1 MSCTP
6 DRNRGGALTKRS
18 ILSLASQKIS
28 ELMSKQPDESAEE
41 TKRKVLVGSGMTRF
55 YSPILRR
62 LQPHIAFDSGIRRI
76 LQNSGWL
83 LGANTLALGLKLV
96 QTIIL
101 ASALGVENYGVLTLI
116 LIFTLTLNEFL
127 LSRAWE
133 TVIKFMTKYSAQGDH
148 AKVRAIVK
156 LGYLVDGVTGIAVFI
171 LLIIAAEPAANLLIG
186 DPAAESV
193 LRISAVSVLLLIPI
207 GTSSALLRVADRFDW
222 IAFQSAGLALLQL
235 LTIAVA
241 LALDLGIW
249 GVVIASVIASAV
261 DGLSMLY
268 LAKTVSRVIGVVS
281 VRSAHV
287 RVLRADMN
295 EIIRFAVP
303 TNISG
308 WFRLI
313 QRRVD
318 ILIIG
323 YVLGPR
329 EVGFYRIAR
338 SITNMLGFAVF
349 PLYVTS
355 YPTFTRL
362 WHKGQLRKLLN
373 IALQMTGIASA
384 VSLVGLVII
393 LVFGALIIRNT
404 VGAEYL
410 PALNVIGWL
419 GLGTAIASATVVGQP
434 LLLAMGKAMHA
445 LVAIGAAALVQL
457 AVLLILLPEFG
468 IVAAGIA
475 VLASYLVWTSV
486 VILGVKHLY
495 RVEEYESGYG

>member
-1 MSCTP
+1 
-6 DRNRGGALTKRS
+6 
-18 ILSLASQKIS
+18 
-28 ELMSKQPDESAEE
+28 MSKQPDEPVNEA
-41 TKRKVLVGSGMTRF
+41 KRKLLVGSYPKKL
-55 YSPILRR
+55 YSPFLKHLRPY
-62 LQPHIAFDSGIRRI
+62 LAFDSGIRRI
-76 LQNSGWL
+76 LQSSGWL
-83 LGANTLALGLKLV
+83 LGANTLALGLKLL

-101 ASALGVENYGVLTLI
+101 ASALGVESYGVLTLI

-133 TVIKFMTKYSAQGDH
+133 TVIKFMTKYSAQGEQT
-148 AKVRAIVK
+148 KVRAIVK
-156 LGYLVDGVTGIAVFI
+156 LGYLVDGVTGLAVFI

-241 LALDLGIW
+241 LALDLGIR
-249 GVVIASVIASAV
+249 GVVIASVITSAV

-268 LAKTVSRVIGVVS
+268 LATTVSRVMGVVS
-281 VRSAHV
+281 VRSAHL

-329 EVGFYRIAR
+329 EVGYYRIAR

-362 WHKGQLRKLLN
+362 WHKGQLRKLRN

-384 VSLVGLVII
+384 VSLVGLVMI

-410 PALNVIGWL
+410 PALNVIRWL

-434 LLLAMGKAMHA
+434 LLLAMGKAVHA

-486 VILGVKHLY
+486 VVLGVKPLY
-495 RVEEYESGYG
+495 RVEEYEPGYG